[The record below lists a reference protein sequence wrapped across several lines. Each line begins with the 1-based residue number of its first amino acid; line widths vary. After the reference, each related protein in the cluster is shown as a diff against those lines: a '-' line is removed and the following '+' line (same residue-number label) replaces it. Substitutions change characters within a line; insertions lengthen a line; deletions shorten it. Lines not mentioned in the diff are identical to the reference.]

1 MDLKAI
7 LDKLQAMPP
16 GEGPK
21 ILHALADVWAADPNI
36 LQQVQS
42 KDYLPILAA
51 VTKIEPHI
59 AKDLLAF
66 GFHLFT

>member
-1 MDLKAI
+1 MDLKTI

-21 ILHALADVWAADPNI
+21 VLRALADVWENDPNI
-36 LQQVQS
+36 LQQIGG
-42 KDYLPILAA
+42 KDYLPIIGAI
-51 VTKIEPHI
+51 TKIEPHI

>member
-1 MDLKAI
+1 MDLKTI
-7 LDKLQAMPP
+7 LAKLQAMPP

-36 LQQVQS
+36 IQQVGS
-42 KDYLPILAA
+42 HDYLPIIGAI
-51 VTKIEPHI
+51 TKIEPSI